1 MQPSIQQVL
10 RTLSY
15 INFRNIN
22 YSFGYVCIQPK
33 YFSHIISVVYC
44 DHLFP
49 YYKIYSKIF
58 AIPIVN
64 GFTPWIHYCCFNSQK
79 YSPYTFSFT
88 CQPTKCC
95 HYKKKSSWQVEATTG
110 QFFRKCRLFYLNKF
124 ISLFYCIIK
133 GRRLLQRIHTT

>member
-1 MQPSIQQVL
+1 MCVSSQI
-10 RTLSY
+10 
-15 INFRNIN
+15 IF
-22 YSFGYVCIQPK
+22 F
-33 YFSHIISVVYC
+33 HI
-44 DHLFP
+44 LFP
-49 YYKIYSKIF
+49 WCIAITFFLITKIYSKIF

-64 GFTPWIHYCCFNSQK
+64 GFTPCIDYCCFNSQK